1 MKPTASNRH
10 LAPGED
16 GDPGPLGWRWPVSPP
31 SLRIYDKYS
40 NREAVL
46 KAGKPAWILPCAGK
60 LVTLRFAGDVRQR
73 DLQQKLIVLTQ
84 STNAPSTVV
93 SASVQLTSHWEMFL
107 ELLAAG
113 PENIKRRWKVLITN
127 MHSAAVGKAI
137 LKLACDT
144 STGPWQPRH
153 VPLIQGLETHGDRHG
168 IAQVRRVRR
177 REKLVPIDLQAALV
191 KVLDERSDSPSL
203 SESQAEGLVALALM
217 YQHGVRP
224 VQLLALRNDHL
235 TWVRDATDDLVCLVS
250 FHAAKQKNGDEFEI
264 VRQVKP
270 EWTGPLK
277 MLRSY
282 AIAKRRSRLFSIT
295 TAGEVWTRV
304 KRACSDHLGLEIQFT
319 AGALRHTSAQALAD
333 AGHDRLSIR
342 NFLGHANIT
351 AASRYLQASRQQGEL
366 INRAIGASKLYGRI
380 LSLAHREF
388 VSVDQM
394 LQASEEQQIGAVVG
408 DKLVAGIGLCRSG
421 QPNCRYN
428 PVTSC
433 YGCRKFVP
441 SLSREAH
448 EEAVV
453 GMRAQIQLYL
463 KHDPAQTSPA
473 SLQLMTALSGAQQAL
488 SSIDGQEES
497 P

>member
-1 MKPTASNRH
+1 M
-10 LAPGED
+10 
-16 GDPGPLGWRWPVSPP
+16 
-31 SLRIYDKYS
+31 RIYDKYS
-40 NREAVL
+40 EREAVL
-46 KAGKPAWILPCAGK
+46 KTGDPVWILPCAGK
-60 LVTLRFAGDVRQR
+60 TITLRFASDAAQR
-73 DLQQKLIVLTQ
+73 DLQQKLVVLTQ

-93 SASVQLTSHWEMFL
+93 SAGDQLTANWEMFL

-113 PENIKRRWKVLITN
+113 PEQIKRRWKVCITN

-137 LKLACDT
+137 LKLACAT
-144 STGPWQPRH
+144 STGPWKPRH
-153 VPLIQGLETHGDRHG
+153 VPLIQGLDTHGDAPG
-168 IAQVRRVRR
+168 IAQIRRVRR
-177 REKLVPIDLQAALV
+177 REKLVPIDVQGALV
-191 KVLDERSDSPSL
+191 KVLDELSGSPSF
-203 SESQAEGLVALALM
+203 SESQAEGLTALALM

-224 VQLLALRNDHL
+224 VQVLALRHEHL

-282 AIAKRRSRLFSIT
+282 AIEKGRGRLFSIT
-295 TAGEVWTRV
+295 TADEVWTRV
-304 KRACSDHLGLEIQFT
+304 KRVCWDHLGLAIQFT
-319 AGALRHTSAQALAD
+319 AGALRHTSAQSLAD
-333 AGHDRLSIR
+333 AGHDRLSIKK
-342 NFLGHANIT
+342 FLGHASPT
-351 AASRYLQASRQQGEL
+351 AASRYLRASRQQGEL

-408 DKLVAGIGLCRSG
+408 DKLIAGIGLCRSG
-421 QPNCRYN
+421 QPNCPYN

-433 YGCRKFVP
+433 YGCRKFIP
-441 SLSREAH
+441 SLSRNAH

-453 GMRAQIQLYL
+453 GMRTQIQIYL

-497 P
+497 PR